1 MHQAQTC
8 CDCKPTSPCT
18 NASPCSIFASH
29 VLQGLPEASASG
41 SRRAKSEPVYLHHVT
56 TVRGAD
62 NSHGSAPVLLR
73 QKTPAST
80 ATANR
85 AGRMRGR
92 PALSCH
98 DRCRPDTHYRAG
110 RLHCCNFS
118 RCTLHL
124 LQIYANV
131 PHQAIPNRTRW
142 AALKH
147 SITLLPGEPFADR
160 TVGRRS
166 VLSPTHA
173 VLRQHPTYLC
183 CHNQSSRL
191 TDISRRPHEEANV

>member
-124 LQIYANV
+124 LQM
-131 PHQAIPNRTRW
+131 QMFRTR
-142 AALKH
+142 LFQTGRGGQRSNIPSH
-147 SITLLPGEPFADR
+147 FCRENLLQIG
-160 TVGRRS
+160 
-166 VLSPTHA
+166 
-173 VLRQHPTYLC
+173 Q
-183 CHNQSSRL
+183 
-191 TDISRRPHEEANV
+191 